1 MGTPMWRFVLTVLIG
16 TALLSAAGLVLAL
29 QCVRLI
35 EKIEGS
41 AVTSPSNR
49 QSPAPEG
56 SAPRAPPQ
64 RVHSFVRGVLSRRDH
79 NPKDPPRRSSPQS
92 AGRVEGFML
101 RIIGIAAVLS
111 LAVFS
116 PVVGTWAAEIEG
128 RVQALDPTE
137 RSVVLDNGS
146 KLWLPE
152 DANLD
157 ALKEGVEV
165 KAMFEERDG
174 KNVITDIEVK

>member
-1 MGTPMWRFVLTVLIG
+1 
-16 TALLSAAGLVLAL
+16 
-29 QCVRLI
+29 
-35 EKIEGS
+35 
-41 AVTSPSNR
+41 
-49 QSPAPEG
+49 
-56 SAPRAPPQ
+56 
-64 RVHSFVRGVLSRRDH
+64 
-79 NPKDPPRRSSPQS
+79 
-92 AGRVEGFML
+92 ML

-165 KAMFEERDG
+165 KATFEERDG